1 MDLQDVHFLETR
13 FGGLEMIPKDMTCPT
28 PGRSKKPLHT
38 EYSRFDIVGVI
49 YEKPAKRA
57 RCDVGHGRRV
67 KCPPTPR
74 KRPHKKASGKKTV
87 KIGSCLFPSL
97 DV

>member
-28 PGRSKKPLHT
+28 PGRSKKPLHA
-38 EYSRFDIVGVI
+38 EYSRFVIIEVI

-67 KCPPTPR
+67 KCPPTPGER
-74 KRPHKKASGKKTV
+74 RHKRAPKKDLKK
-87 KIGSCLFPSL
+87 IRSCLFPSL
-97 DV
+97 GV